1 MSLITDYSSQDSTA
15 INGLR
20 WSWQSWTTTLTCV
33 KTPGTA
39 GVHASSMLDQHRME
53 QLAQLNGLRK
63 FARDHAVSEDVA
75 IAVYERELSRLRE
88 GARVERFVGI
98 CAEKRAKDA
107 IRTRR

>member
-1 MSLITDYSSQDSTA
+1 MTDLSSRDSTA

-20 WSWQSWTTTLTCV
+20 RSGRRLIFV
-33 KTPGTA
+33 KMPGPA
-39 GVHASSMLDQHRME
+39 GVHTAPMLDQHRME
-53 QLAQLNGLRK
+53 QVSQLNGLRK

-98 CAEKRAKDA
+98 CAEKHAKDA